1 MTTLPTALP
10 TAARA
15 AVLALALLA
24 AACSHSPRTPADN
37 APWDGLTPAEVL
49 LIGEQHDAPD
59 HQRLQREAAAALASH
74 GRLAALVMEMA
85 EAGRSTSRLPRGAS
99 EADVREALAWN
110 DAAWPWASYG
120 PVAMEAVRAGV
131 PVLGGNLPRAQMREA
146 MRDTAWDARV
156 PPAVLRRQIA
166 AMEEGHC
173 GLLPASQWPGMA
185 RIQIARDASLAQ
197 TAAGARRPGQT
208 VLLVAGAGHVRRDL
222 GIPLH
227 WEHDLRAKV
236 VIAQARQEGPPLPA
250 AAADRIVQTPA
261 VPPKDH
267 CAGLRQHSGTAR

>member
-1 MTTLPTALP
+1 MTAPPIPMPT
-10 TAARA
+10 TARA

-24 AACSHSPRTPADN
+24 AACSHSPPRPADI
-37 APWDGLTPAEVL
+37 APWDGMPPAEVL
-49 LIGEQHDAPD
+49 LLGEQHDAPD
-59 HQRLQREAAAALASH
+59 HQRLQREAAAALASR

-85 EAGRSTSRLPRGAS
+85 EAGRSTSRLPRDAS
-99 EADVREALAWN
+99 ETDVREALAWN
-110 DAAWPWASYG
+110 DAAWPWANYG

-131 PVLGGNLPRAQMREA
+131 PVLGGNLPRAQMRET

-156 PPAVLRRQIA
+156 PPAVLRQQIA

-185 RIQIARDASLAQ
+185 RIQIARDARLAQ
-197 TAAGARRPGQT
+197 AAAGARRPGQT

-227 WEHDLRAKV
+227 WDDGLRAKV
-236 VIAQARQEGPPLPA
+236 VIAQARQEGQPLPA

-267 CAGLRQHSGTAR
+267 CADLRQRSGPAR